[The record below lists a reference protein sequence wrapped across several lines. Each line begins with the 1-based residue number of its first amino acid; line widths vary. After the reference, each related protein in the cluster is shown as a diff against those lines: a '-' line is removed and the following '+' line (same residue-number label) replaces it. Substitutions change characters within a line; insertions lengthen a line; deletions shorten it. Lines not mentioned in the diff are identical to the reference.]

1 MKNFLFLVRFIS
13 LLGFI
18 FLFPFSGQANGEKKF
33 RVLVVHSY
41 DSDYVVYPDYNRLI
55 LENFRKEGVKVDLR
69 IFYLDCE
76 QYLEEPEKQ
85 RIYNYLDAVSAWQPD
100 LILVNE
106 DQATY
111 STLACGHPL
120 VTYTPVVFSGVNFP
134 NWNLLK
140 KFNNVTGYWDRPDYL
155 KTVNMVEELLG
166 KTRIRFFYDNTFLG
180 RQVTLELARQLE
192 KKDMS
197 LSELLYGYLIDS
209 TTVNRPILSDVIPKK
224 PGQSITRPDST
235 QFFFTNLRDNKGSGV
250 LWAISGMSKYSAF
263 VQTKYDF
270 TSIRIGQM
278 ASIPT
283 FTVINEC
290 FGYHQGV
297 LGGYITTLDIQV
309 EEAVKYA
316 AQILKGK
323 TVRELPISQ
332 SKKKYVVDWEELKR
346 WSLSPDIVPARYE
359 IVNMPFYQRHCIFI
373 LIGCI
378 LGTILIVSLI
388 TYLSYLYLREAR
400 QKKEARE
407 HLRKEKEFLSLALE
421 GNEIY
426 AWKYEPTVGSF
437 FFDKEFFENLNIP
450 FRLFTL
456 DQLCEVTHPDD
467 CSQAVAQFKQ
477 LFAGLMEKAIIDCRC
492 NFNGAGYIWYE
503 FRYIRVNDSLRH
515 NFSIIGLLLN
525 IQDYKSRE
533 QELTQARDL
542 AAKAELKQSFLAN
555 MSHEIRTPLNAI
567 VGFSNLLIDNNIHSS
582 EERQEFIK
590 IINRNCELL
599 LKLIEDILEIS
610 RIESGSMAFT
620 FEKCNLTELVEEW
633 YNTHQML
640 IHDKVQLLKEVPL
653 QSFSLYTDRF
663 RLSQVISNFINNA
676 VKFTEKGY
684 ILIGYKLEE
693 ASRQVSIYVEDTGKG
708 IPAHEQKMIFERFY
722 KQDEF
727 AQGTGLGLAICRG
740 IVEKLGGQICLES
753 KEGKGSRFSVVLS
766 LQPEDKSIEKQ
777 TDTESASSSP
787 KVSLSATTRPVI
799 LVAEDNESNY
809 MLIYTL
815 LHKDYEVIH
824 VKNGKEAVEAMN
836 EQRVNLILMDIKM
849 PKMNGIEALKEI
861 RKRYP
866 QVPVIMQTAYAF
878 DADREEAKKA
888 GCNGFITKPILPE
901 YFLTEIKKYFS

>member
-1 MKNFLFLVRFIS
+1 MHFIS
-13 LLGFI
+13 LLWFI
-18 FLFPFSGQANGEKKF
+18 FLFPFSSWANGEEKF
-33 RVLVVHSY
+33 RVLVIHSY
-41 DSDYVVYPDYNRLI
+41 DSDYVVYPDYNRMI
-55 LENFRKEGVKVDLR
+55 LENFKKEGIKADLR

-76 QYLEEPEKQ
+76 QYLEGPEKQ
-85 RIYNYLDAVSAWQPD
+85 RVYDYLDSIGSWRPD

-120 VTYTPVVFSGVNFP
+120 VFNTPVVFSGVNFP

-140 KFNNVTGYWDRPDYL
+140 KFDNVTGYWDRPDYL
-155 KTVNMVEELLG
+155 ETVNMIEELLG

-192 KKDMS
+192 RKDMG
-197 LSELLYGYLIDS
+197 LSELLYGYLKDS
-209 TTVNRPILSDVIPKK
+209 TTVNRPVLSDIVSEKML
-224 PGQSITRPDST
+224 QRVMRPDTT
-235 QFFFTNLRDNKGSGV
+235 QFFFTNLRDNKGSGI

-270 TSIRIGQM
+270 TSTRIGQM

-309 EEAVKYA
+309 TEAVKYA

-323 TVRELPISQ
+323 SVWELPISQ
-332 SKKKYVVDWEELKR
+332 SRKKYVVDWEELMR
-346 WSLSPDIVPARYE
+346 WHLSPDIVPAHYE
-359 IVNMPFYQRHCIFI
+359 IVNIPFYQRHRVFI
-373 LIGCI
+373 IIGCT
-378 LGTILIVSLI
+378 LATILILSLI
-388 TYLSYLYLREAR
+388 TYLSYLYVREAR

-421 GNEIY
+421 GNEIF
-426 AWKYEPTVGSF
+426 AWKYEPGIGCF
-437 FFDKEFFENLNIP
+437 FFDKEFFENLSIP

-456 DQLCEVTHPDD
+456 EQLCEVTHPDD
-467 CSQAVAQFKQ
+467 CPQAAAQFKK
-477 LFAGLMEKAIIDCRC
+477 LLAGLMERAIIDCRC
-492 NFNGAGYIWYE
+492 NFNGSGYVWYE
-503 FRYIRVNDSLRH
+503 FRYIRVDDSLRH

-525 IQDYKSRE
+525 IQDYKNRE

-567 VGFSNLLIDNNIHSS
+567 VGFSNLLIDEENHSF

-590 IINRNCELL
+590 IINQNCELL

-610 RIESGSMAFT
+610 RIESGNMSFT
-620 FEKCNLTELVEEW
+620 FDKCNLTELVEKL
-633 YNTHQML
+633 YSTHQML
-640 IHDKVQLLKEVPL
+640 IHNKVQLLKKVPEEPL
-653 QSFSLYTDRF
+653 FLYTDKL
-663 RLSQVISNFINNA
+663 RLSQVLSNFINNA
-676 VKFTEKGY
+676 VKFTDYGH
-684 ILIGYKLEE
+684 ILVGYKKEE
-693 ASRQVSIYVEDTGKG
+693 TNGKVVIYVEDTGKG
-708 IPAHEQKMIFERFY
+708 IPVQEQKMIFERFY

-740 IVEKLGGQICLES
+740 IVEKLGGHIYLES
-753 KEGKGSRFSVVLS
+753 EEGKGSRFSVILPF
-766 LQPEDKSIEKQ
+766 QTEDISAEGYKGPDVSVSSEIPLPASI
-777 TDTESASSSP
+777 
-787 KVSLSATTRPVI
+787 RPLI

-815 LHKDYEVIH
+815 LHKDYEVLH
-824 VKNGKEAVEAMN
+824 AKNGKEAVEI
-836 EQRVNLILMDIKM
+836 VNKEKIDLILMDIKM
-849 PKMNGIEALKEI
+849 PEMDGIEALKEI
-861 RKRYP
+861 RKKY
-866 QVPVIMQTAYAF
+866 QHIPVIMQTAYAF
-878 DADREEAKKA
+878 DSDREEARKA
-888 GCNGFITKPILPE
+888 GCNGFITKPILPDH
-901 YFLTEIKKYFS
+901 FLTEIKKYFT

>member
-1 MKNFLFLVRFIS
+1 MKNFLFLMRFIS
-13 LLGFI
+13 LLGFS
-18 FLFPFSGQANGEKKF
+18 FLFPFSGWANGEGKY
-33 RVLVVHSY
+33 RVLIVHSY
-41 DSDYVVYPDYNRLI
+41 DPDYVVYPDYNRLI
-55 LENFRKEGVKVDLR
+55 RENFRKGGVKVDLR

-85 RIYNYLDAVSAWQPD
+85 RIYDYLDAAASWQPD

-120 VTYTPVVFSGVNFP
+120 ITSTPVVFSGVNFP

-155 KTVNMVEELLG
+155 KTVNMIEELLG

-192 KKDMS
+192 KKDLG

-224 PGQSITRPDST
+224 PGQSMIRPDST

-270 TSIRIGQM
+270 TSIRIGQV

-316 AQILKGK
+316 TQILKGK
-323 TVRELPISQ
+323 TARELPISQ
-332 SKKKYVVDWEELKR
+332 SKKKYVVDWEELMR

-359 IVNMPFYQRHCIFI
+359 IVNMPFYLRHRIFI
-373 LIGCI
+373 LISCI
-378 LGTILIVSLI
+378 LGTILIVALI
-388 TYLSYLYLREAR
+388 IYLSYLYLREAR

-426 AWKYEPTVGSF
+426 AWKYEPAVGSF

-456 DQLCEVTHPDD
+456 EQLCEVTHPDD
-467 CSQAVAQFKQ
+467 CPQAVAQFKQ
-477 LFAGLMEKAIIDCRC
+477 LLAGLMKRAVIDCRC
-492 NFNGAGYIWYE
+492 NFNGTGYIWYE

-515 NFSIIGLLLN
+515 SFSIIGLLLN

-567 VGFSNLLIDNNIHSS
+567 VGFSSLLIDDAHSS

-590 IINRNCELL
+590 IITRNCELL

-620 FEKCNLTELVEEW
+620 FEKCNLTELIEEL
-633 YNTHQML
+633 YHTHQML
-640 IHDKVQLLKEVPL
+640 IRDKVQLLKEVPPASL
-653 QSFSLYTDRF
+653 SLYTDRF

-693 ASRQVSIYVEDTGKG
+693 NEEQVSVYVEDTGKG
-708 IPAHEQKMIFERFY
+708 IPVHEQKMIFERFY

-740 IVEKLGGQICLES
+740 IVEKLGGWIYLES
-753 KEGKGSRFSVVLS
+753 KEGKGSRFSVVLP
-766 LQPEDKSIEKQ
+766 LQQEDKSVEKQ
-777 TDTESASSSP
+777 TSESVISFAE
-787 KVSLSATTRPVI
+787 VSLSVANRPVI

-809 MLIYTL
+809 TLIYTL

-824 VKNGKEAVEAMN
+824 AKNGKEAVEMMYKQPA
-836 EQRVNLILMDIKM
+836 NLILMDIKM
-849 PKMNGIEALKEI
+849 PEMNGIEALKEI
-861 RKRYP
+861 RKKFPR
-866 QVPVIMQTAYAF
+866 VPVIMQTAYAF

-901 YFLTEIKKYFS
+901 GFLAEIKKYFS